1 MKNTLYISTVV
12 VLLGLLLQSPRIFA
26 QNEVY
31 GWQMMTSQ
39 ERQEYQNK
47 MRSMTTA
54 EERERY
60 RMEHHKQMQERAKQ
74 RGISLP
80 DKPGDRMRDRDK
92 DRTMDRDK
100 MMDRDRMNN
109 GGTMGGQGS
118 GRR

>member
-1 MKNTLYISTVV
+1 MKNTFYISTTI
-12 VLLGLLLQSPRIFA
+12 VLLGLFLQSPRIFA

-31 GWQMMTSQ
+31 GWQLMTQQ
-39 ERQEYQNK
+39 ERQEYRNK

-74 RGISLP
+74 KGVTLP
-80 DKPGDRMRDRDK
+80 DVPRDRMRDRD
-92 DRTMDRDK
+92 MDK
-100 MMDRDRMNN
+100 NMDRDRMHN
-109 GGTMGGQGS
+109 GGAMGGQGS